1 MIISF
6 MGLKLRLFISLSKQG
21 KNLIRLVHILIFEM
35 SFLLKNSEE
44 NFFRVK
50 SFLNSLKI
58 FTIPLKPLKVQ
69 VIFFR
74 KDIIFFFFYPKLKKL
89 TYRILHHIWTCD
101 LLATRGQ
108 YRVP

>member
-44 NFFRVK
+44 NFFRLK

-74 KDIIFFFFYPKLKKL
+74 KDIIFSFYPKLKKL
-89 TYRILHHIWTCD
+89 TYRILHHIRTCN

-108 YRVP
+108 YRVS